1 MRRLKMSN
9 QDKETINQKIERLN
23 AEVDWFYSED
33 FSLDDAITNY
43 KNSIKLADEIKSDL
57 KSLKNEVSV
66 LSKDFSKN

>member
-1 MRRLKMSN
+1 MSN

>member
-1 MRRLKMSN
+1 MSN

-43 KNSIKLADEIKSDL
+43 KKSIKLADEIKSDL
-57 KSLKNEVSV
+57 KGLKNEVSV

>member
-1 MRRLKMSN
+1 MSN
-9 QDKETINQKIERLN
+9 QNKETINQKIERLN

-43 KNSIKLADEIKSDL
+43 KNSIKLADEIKNDL
-57 KSLKNEVSV
+57 KSLKNEVSI